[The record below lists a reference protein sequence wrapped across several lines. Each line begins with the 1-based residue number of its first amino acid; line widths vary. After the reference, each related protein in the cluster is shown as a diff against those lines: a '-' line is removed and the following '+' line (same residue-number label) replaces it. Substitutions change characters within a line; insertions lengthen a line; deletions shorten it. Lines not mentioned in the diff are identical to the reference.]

1 MLRFLCF
8 SQGGWN
14 CYDSFIHKANWR
26 PDWSMEKPAK
36 IQIQAKSGC
45 EWNKWSILL
54 TGFSS
59 CLCTSDNAFCR
70 ALIFSWLEYNV
81 VISIPLSH
89 RCLGNTCLL
98 ALPATE
104 MDTCTCIIVIYTQ
117 TMFLFALKL
126 HVFCT
131 LAVHFSTQIIVI
143 STYSA
148 QISLDRSSAL
158 YM

>member
-1 MLRFLCF
+1 MLTFLCF

-45 EWNKWSILL
+45 EWKKWSILL
-54 TGFSS
+54 TGFFS

-70 ALIFSWLEYNV
+70 ALVFSWLEYNV

-104 MDTCTCIIVIYTQ
+104 MDTCTCIIVIHTQ
-117 TMFLFALKL
+117 TVSVHSKTTCILYISSTFLYSN
-126 HVFCT
+126 HCHIHIQCT
-131 LAVHFSTQIIVI
+131 NFTWSQ
-143 STYSA
+143 
-148 QISLDRSSAL
+148 
-158 YM
+158 